1 MLLILNYS
9 GVLKRL
15 IQLLQINHHIQIQS
29 IIQSVEKEGKKKRAP
44 IKKRVSKCD
53 YIGLEE
59 TVAFIFNITF
69 LN

>member
-1 MLLILNYS
+1 MLILNYS

-15 IQLLQINHHIQIQS
+15 IQLFTNQSPHTNQS

-59 TVAFIFNITF
+59 TVAFIFYITF